1 MCIWVAVSHRD
12 GRESL
17 GGGLRLRVPAWLAAR
32 ALAGEEIGLIVDTLL
47 ASNDAH
53 EALGAIGLLTG
64 GLVDRQSALEQA
76 LAAALAPFVSP
87 SLFSAQAGSRA
98 KEIPGG
104 SEEPQRRNPE
114 S

>member
-1 MCIWVAVSHRD
+1 
-12 GRESL
+12 
-17 GGGLRLRVPAWLAAR
+17 LRLRVPAWLAAR

-47 ASNDAH
+47 TSDDAH

-76 LAAALAPFVSP
+76 LAAALAPFISP
-87 SLFSAQAGSRA
+87 SLFSAQGGGRA
-98 KEIPGG
+98 KEKPGG
-104 SEEPQRRNPE
+104 SVEPQRKDPE